1 MSERSVIEVVSVGSE
16 IEDGVLD
23 EIRVKI
29 LKEIRIMKDNY
40 KYKL

>member
-1 MSERSVIEVVSVGSE
+1 MSERSVIEVVGIGSE

-40 KYKL
+40 KYNL